1 MKINVYAVKD
11 LKLGFMSPFIRQNND
26 IALRDL
32 MCTYCDPSPN
42 YLNLTPADYELWLL
56 GEFDNM
62 SGQFT
67 SAPVYVAN
75 GLEIKAQAE
84 AIVFKQRSV
93 IHGVQ
98 DNVQPSDVES

>member
-26 IALRDL
+26 IAIRDL
-32 MCTYCDPSPN
+32 MCTYCDPNPN
-42 YLNLTPADYELWLL
+42 FLNMTPADYELWCL

-62 SGQFT
+62 SGIFT
-67 SAPVYVAN
+67 SAPSYIAN

-84 AIVFKQRSV
+84 AIVMKQRSA
-93 IHGVQ
+93 IHGIQNDVQ
-98 DNVQPSDVES
+98 SAAQQG